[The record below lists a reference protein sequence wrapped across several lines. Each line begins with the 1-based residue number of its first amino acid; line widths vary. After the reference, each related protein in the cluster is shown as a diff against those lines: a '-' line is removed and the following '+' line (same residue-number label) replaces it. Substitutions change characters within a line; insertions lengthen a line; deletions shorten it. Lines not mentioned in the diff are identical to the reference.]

1 MNISISSMA
10 MAARVLII
18 LLRKAAELDLSE
30 VYYDKYSM
38 IIMTWYMCI
47 YMTSVIHTTTNK
59 KQCMQLQGTVQLY
72 IHYIVIMFNF
82 IVAIVHVQHYIIIKS
97 YSEVTQSS

>member
-1 MNISISSMA
+1 MA
-10 MAARVLII
+10 LAARVLII

-47 YMTSVIHTTTNK
+47 YMTSVIHTMTNK
-59 KQCMQLQGTVQLY
+59 KQCTQLQGTV
-72 IHYIVIMFNF
+72 
-82 IVAIVHVQHYIIIKS
+82 
-97 YSEVTQSS
+97 